1 MANDD
6 VVTPADLERELG
18 VPAKQIRVLLRAEY
32 GRLAEQGETRWELT
46 DEQVAQVRR
55 ALGRG

>member
-18 VPAKQIRVLLRAEY
+18 VPAKQIRDLLRAEY

-46 DEQVAQVRR
+46 DDQVSHVRR